1 MMTGTLARYFG
12 LHFLGSVLAV
22 FLGIFALIVLF
33 DYIELMR
40 RHYHVANLSSL
51 LALKTSLHRAPLVV
65 ERILPFCILTGAM
78 SCYLNLSRRHELV
91 VARAAGISAWQF
103 IMPAL
108 AASFVLGLIATMA
121 YNPLAATMF
130 ERSKDLE
137 AELSGARPR
146 DTATTG
152 GRFWVRQQ
160 SGEGHSILNAATSR
174 EQGVALD
181 TVTAFT
187 FDAGGRFLERI
198 EAKSAR
204 LEDGH
209 WQLQDARVYSQNGPM
224 RSYDSYQLR
233 TSLSPEQVRESFSTP
248 ETVPFWQLPLYI
260 RLAEGVGLAA
270 AGYRLQYQKLLAQ
283 PFMLAAMVLLAAA
296 FSLRFFRF
304 GGVPKMVLGGVAAGF
319 LVYVMAKVTND
330 LGTAEL
336 LYPLIAA
343 WLPVLFGG
351 LIGLLAL
358 LYMEDG

>member
-1 MMTGTLARYFG
+1 MITGTLARYFA

-51 LALKTSLHRAPLVV
+51 LALKTSLHRAPHAV
-65 ERILPFCILTGAM
+65 ERILPFCVLTGAM
-78 SCYLNLSRRHELV
+78 SCYLNLSRRHELI

-121 YNPLAATMF
+121 YNPIAAIMF

-137 AELSGARPR
+137 AELSGARQR

-160 SGEGHSILNAATSR
+160 SGEGHSILNAASSR

-187 FDAGGRFLERI
+187 FDAAGKFLERI

-209 WQLQDARVYSQNGPM
+209 WRLQDARVYSQNGPM
-224 RSYDSYQLR
+224 RSYETYRLR
-233 TSLSPEQVRESFSTP
+233 TSLSPEQVRENFSTP

-260 RLAEGVGLAA
+260 HLAEGVGLAA

-330 LGTAEL
+330 LGKAEL

-343 WLPVLFGG
+343 WIPVLFGG
-351 LIGLLAL
+351 FIGLLAL

>member
-1 MMTGTLARYFG
+1 MLTGTLARYFG

-40 RHYHVANLSSL
+40 RHYQVANLSSL
-51 LALKTSLHRAPLVV
+51 LALKTSLHRAPHVV
-65 ERILPFCILTGAM
+65 ERILPFCVLTGAM
-78 SCYLNLSRRHELV
+78 SCYLNLSRRNELV

-108 AASFVLGLIATMA
+108 VAAFGLGLIATMV

-137 AELSGARPR
+137 AELSGVRPR
-146 DTATTG
+146 GMPVTG
-152 GRFWVRQQ
+152 GRFWLRQQ
-160 SGEGHSILNAATSR
+160 SGDGHSILNAAASR
-174 EQGVALD
+174 EQGIALD

-187 FDAGGRFLERI
+187 FDAAGRFRERI

-204 LEDGH
+204 LEHGY
-209 WQLQDARVYSQNGPM
+209 WRLQDARVYPVNGPM
-224 RSYDSYQLR
+224 QPYETYQLG
-233 TSLSPEQVRESFSTP
+233 TSLTPEQARESFSTP

-304 GGVPKMVLGGVAAGF
+304 GGVSKMVMGGVASGF
-319 LVYVMAKVTND
+319 LIYVMAKVTND
-330 LGTAEL
+330 LSTAEL
-336 LYPLIAA
+336 LYPQIAA
-343 WLPVLFGG
+343 WLPVLVGG
-351 LIGLLAL
+351 LIGLLVL
-358 LYMEDG
+358 LHLEDG